1 MDIRSIK
8 FLMTSIFGGLIV
20 LLSGITLLIF
30 NLNNALQEIE
40 RATENRYLA
49 YQAADELRQ
58 SSDEL
63 TRLGRT
69 YTITGDEKYE
79 KMYFDVLAIRNG
91 EKARPENYHTIYW
104 DLVLNYGD
112 KPKPD
117 GPKDKLIDRMIE
129 LGFSSAELS
138 LLEEAKNNSDGLV
151 QLEVEA
157 MNAVKGRFKD
167 ANGQFTNIKKP
178 DLNFAAK
185 LVHSD
190 EYHQFKAGIM
200 KPVDKFFTLLENRT
214 DHRLKSIEG
223 EVRYLL
229 IIAVCVV
236 IFSLSFC
243 IGGVYIARQRLTK
256 PIIELGIAFKAIGES
271 NNLTTTVKEQGVSE
285 VKEVSSIVNKMLSSF
300 RTTIQDIAAA
310 SIQMTSVSKEVS
322 QFVKDN
328 RNIAHEQSAKLDS
341 IATAAEQM
349 TATLNDVTQN
359 TVSTADYTN
368 TAEDEARK
376 GLEVMHQTNQ
386 SFAELSER
394 FESTAQIIA
403 DLTEQSGQVSSVVE
417 VIKAIAEQTNLLALN
432 AAIEAARAGE
442 QGRGFA
448 VVADEVRSLA
458 QRTQEST
465 AEIANIIEQLQTKAN
480 TANGAIDIS
489 KNQVKATESQVSASQ
504 DVLQII
510 FNTVSKIRD
519 LSNGVASA
527 SQEQLSV
534 TENIN
539 VNINEM
545 SQLSQDS
552 ANKLDSFMTVV
563 DKMEKTGKELSAS
576 ASQFK
581 A

>member
-1 MDIRSIK
+1 MDVRSIK

-20 LLSGITLLIF
+20 LLSALTFLIF
-30 NLNNALQEIE
+30 YLNAELKEIE
-40 RATENRYLA
+40 SATENRYLA

-91 EKARPENYHTIYW
+91 DKPRPVNYHTIYW
-104 DLVLNYGD
+104 DLVLDYGN

-117 GPKDKLIDRMIE
+117 GSRDNLINRMKE
-129 LGFSSAELS
+129 LGFSKVELS
-138 LLEEAKNNSDGLV
+138 LLEEAKKNSDGLV

-157 MNAVKGRFKD
+157 MNAVKGKFKD
-167 ANGQFTNIKKP
+167 SNGQFTQLREP
-178 DLNFAAK
+178 DLNFASQ

-190 EYHQFKAGIM
+190 EYHEFKANIM
-200 KPVDKFFTLLENRT
+200 KPVDKFFTQLESRT
-214 DHRLKSIEG
+214 SQRLKKIED
-223 EVRYLL
+223 EVRSLL
-229 IIAVCVV
+229 IVAVCVV

-243 IGGVYIARQRLTK
+243 MGGLYVARRRVTK
-256 PIIELGIAFKAIGES
+256 PIIELGIAFNAIGES
-271 NNLTTTVKEQGVSE
+271 NNLTTTVQEQGVSE
-285 VKEVSSIVNKMLSSF
+285 VKEVASIVNRMLSSF
-300 RTTIQDIAAA
+300 RSTIQAIAVA
-310 SIQMTSVSKEVS
+310 STQMTSVAKEVS

-328 RNIAHEQSAKLDS
+328 RNIAHEQSAKLES

-349 TATLNDVTQN
+349 TTTLNDVTQN

-376 GLEVMHQTNQ
+376 GLEVMTQTNK

-489 KNQVKATESQVSASQ
+489 KNQVKATESQVSDSQ
-504 DVLQII
+504 DVLQVI

-539 VNINEM
+539 ANINEM

-552 ANKLDSFMTVV
+552 AHKLDNFMTIVQQ
-563 DKMEKTGKELSAS
+563 MEKTGKELHAS